1 MREHIQNNSKSEI
14 SLLSSELTTV
24 VLSTRAKYVCY
35 LSMAHFLI
43 FASTDK
49 YLMTLCK
56 KQGLL

>member
-35 LSMAHFLI
+35 LFMARFLI
-43 FASTDK
+43 FTSTEK

-56 KQGLL
+56 RQGLI